1 LEAAEMS
8 YVDEIGSTA
17 GTVWGFLVR
26 SGPASLSAVE
36 KGVDA
41 PRQLVAMAIGWL
53 AREGKVAVDREQ
65 RSIRIR
71 LL

>member
-1 LEAAEMS
+1 MK
-8 YVDEIGSTA
+8 YVEEIGAIA
-17 GTVWGFLVR
+17 GKVWGFLAA
-26 SGPASLSAVE
+26 SGAVSLSAVE

-41 PRQLVAMAIGWL
+41 PRAQVYMALGWL
-53 AREGKVAVDREQ
+53 AREGKIAVDREE

>member
-1 LEAAEMS
+1 MS
-8 YVDEIGSTA
+8 YVDEIGTTA

-26 SGPASLSAVE
+26 GGPVSLSAVE

-41 PRQLVAMAIGWL
+41 PRTQVYMALGWL
-53 AREGKVAVDREQ
+53 AREGKIAVDREE
-65 RSIRIR
+65 RSIRIQ

>member
-1 LEAAEMS
+1 MTYLE
-8 YVDEIGSTA
+8 EIGTTA
-17 GTVWGFLVR
+17 GKVWGFLVA
-26 SGPASLSAVE
+26 SGPVSLSALE

-41 PRQLVAMAIGWL
+41 PRAQVYMALGWL
-53 AREGKVAVDREQ
+53 AREGKVAVDREE